1 MKYIGENAVKKL
13 ISLIKGDL
21 AKKQDSITVS
31 GLLKSDGS
39 TISAAVPGT
48 DYAVD
53 VPEPSQSRP
62 QAPATSTTYG
72 VVGTSTK
79 YAREDH
85 QHPKQ
90 IINEVDLK
98 WGGGS
103 INGNVTPIDSA
114 MMPMIGYNKTDCAR
128 PEGITVEYSND
139 AGATWNDYGVS
150 DVTKSNLVSMCGN
163 SSVFIGG
170 GPSITQKTLDDQL
183 RITVN
188 APKCLTYT
196 QLNKILIEIS
206 TNGATKTK
214 VLVEKAN
221 GTAPEDFT
229 EIGTYDITG
238 WSGWNS
244 IDIGRIYFGGS
255 NKNNMWVLRFTFS
268 IGGLNTSGYTS
279 AMQLLHILFL
289 GTTNWNTPSV
299 MAKTG
304 HLYSYDVNQN
314 AVFPASVKANS
325 FAGNATET
333 VVDFT
338 ERTDRANIVSGERLT
353 TMTSKIAKWFA
364 DLKALAFKDK
374 VDKTD
379 LSDDVQAS
387 LNKADSALQSY
398 SETDPTVP
406 AWAKAETKPT
416 YTAAEVGADA
426 SGSSEQALNAAK
438 TYTDTKIAA
447 IPTPDVS
454 GQIGEHNTSTSAH
467 NDIRELITGL
477 TSRLNALADS
487 DDTTLDQLSEIVA
500 YIKSNRSL
508 IEEVTTNKVNV
519 ADIIDNLTTNVTNK
533 PLSAAQGVALKALID
548 AIPDWAKA
556 DTKPTYTKSEVGLS
570 NVDNVQQ
577 YSADNPPPYPVTSV
591 NGKTGDVTVSAPEI
605 PTTTNLIKGDGAGG
619 LAEAETQE
627 ATLVD
632 VPSGLL
638 KGNGT
643 AISTA
648 VAGTDYA
655 FPVIMRKVTL
665 TTAGWNS
672 SVKQQTVTVSGIL
685 ADGTKQRVICSPV
698 DESYNSLWNSC
709 YVQCVGHG
717 ADSLTF
723 QCTELPTAAVEVFV
737 SIQLTNLVL

>member
-53 VPEPSQSRP
+53 VPEPSQSKP
-62 QAPATSTTYG
+62 QAPTTSTTYG

-85 QHPKQ
+85 QHPRQPLKEAQ
-90 IINEVDLK
+90 IE

-103 INGNVTPIDSA
+103 IKGGVTPIDAA
-114 MMPMIGYNKTDCAR
+114 MMPMIGYNKADCAKAV
-128 PEGITVEYSND
+128 GITVEYSND
-139 AGATWNDYGVS
+139 AGATWVDYGLS
-150 DVTKSNLVSMCGN
+150 DRGKSNLVSMCGDT
-163 SSVFIGG
+163 SVFIGG
-170 GPSITQKTLDDQL
+170 GTSITQKTLDDKL

-188 APKCLTYT
+188 AHDCLFYT
-196 QLNKILIEIS
+196 ALKKVLIDMS
-206 TNGATKTK
+206 TNGATDTT
-214 VLVEKAN
+214 VYVEKAK
-221 GTAPEDFT
+221 GTAPTEFT
-229 EIGTYDITG
+229 EIGTYSITG

-244 IDIGRIYFGGS
+244 LDLGQFNYGGGS
-255 NKNNMWVLRFTFS
+255 EQNIWVLRFTFS
-268 IGGLNTSGYTS
+268 IGGLNAGNYKS
-279 AMQLLHILFL
+279 ALQIMHILFL
-289 GTTNWNTPSV
+289 GNTNWGTPSA
-299 MAKTG
+299 MARTG
-304 HLYSYDVNQN
+304 HLYTYDVNQN
-314 AVFPASVKANS
+314 AFFPAKVKASS
-325 FAGNATET
+325 FSGDATET

-338 ERTDRANIVSGERLT
+338 ERTDRTNIVSGERLT
-353 TMTSKIAKWFA
+353 TMTSKIAKWFT
-364 DLKALAFKDK
+364 DLKSLAFKDK

-508 IEEVTTNKVNV
+508 IEEVTSNKVNV
-519 ADIIDNLTTNVTNK
+519 ADIIDNLTTNVANK

-556 DTKPTYTKSEVGLS
+556 DTKPTYTKSEVGLN
-570 NVDNVQQ
+570 NVDNVKQ

-591 NGKTGDVTVSAPEI
+591 NGKTGDVTVSALEI

-632 VPSGLL
+632 VPNGLL
-638 KGNGT
+638 KGDGT

-655 FPVIMRKVTL
+655 SPVIMRKVTL

-672 SVKQQTVTVSGIL
+672 GTKQQTVTVSGIL